1 MSDRPL
7 PFVFITGGCRSG
19 KSAYAQ
25 RLAEHLS
32 RERLYVATAV
42 PHDEEMR
49 ERIRQHRQERGK
61 GWRTFEAATGNALL
75 AEELYAACR
84 PGEAV
89 LFDCLTLW
97 AAGHMHGDRPPPFFA
112 DTCDTLLRGLW
123 TMPSP
128 VIMVSNEVGMGVV
141 PQSAAGRAF
150 RDMAGLAGQKAAALA
165 PLVIM
170 MVCGIP
176 LAVKGEL
183 PSFSVSE
190 AAS

>member
-1 MSDRPL
+1 MNDRLL

-25 RLAEHLS
+25 RLAEHMS
-32 RERLYVATAV
+32 GERLYVATAV
-42 PHDEEMR
+42 PHDQEMR
-49 ERIRQHRQERGK
+49 ERIRQHRRERGQ
-61 GWRTFEAATGNALL
+61 GWRTYEAATGNALL
-75 AEELYAACR
+75 AEELHAACR

-97 AAGHMHGDRPPPFFA
+97 AAGHMLDDRPPPSFA
-112 DTCDTLLRGLW
+112 GTCDTLLMGLW
-123 TMPSP
+123 ALPCP
-128 VIMVSNEVGMGVV
+128 VVMVSNEVGMGVV

-183 PSFSVSE
+183 PSVSE